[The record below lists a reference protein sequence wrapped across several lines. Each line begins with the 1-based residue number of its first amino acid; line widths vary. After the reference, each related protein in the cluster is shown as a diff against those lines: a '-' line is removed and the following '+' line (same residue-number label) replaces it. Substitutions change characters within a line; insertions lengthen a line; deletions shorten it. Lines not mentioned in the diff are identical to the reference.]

1 MTEAE
6 AGRGGCSGAGSGC
19 GAATCQPLPP
29 AGPAMEV
36 QDAGQ
41 EMVASSGTPGSGKS
55 KLDTLPK
62 EDLIKFAKKQMM
74 LIQKVKSRCT
84 ELEKEI
90 EELRSKAATA
100 GADDII
106 QALTERLDVVLL
118 EKAESQQQCI
128 ALRKENIQIKQEG
141 EAAVAKTEELQKI
154 LEQSSIDAL
163 EEIKALKCEL
173 ANAQCKHNEDLKK
186 LKMELD
192 EQVKKQMELMEQV
205 ERHSDSQKEVTR
217 LQDDVQRI
225 KSTYEEQI
233 LCLSKQLETVNE
245 DKTKEV
251 TSLQETIKNNSQ
263 CYHNEIKNLNEELKK
278 LKIAHQEEV
287 SELMHQIEISSKEN
301 EEKQNQIN
309 ELQHNLAEKNA
320 KDEVHCHTDQRE
332 YDLEQLREVLN
343 KNVEDKMDI
352 ADTPEE
358 PYIEAKMEAKVR
370 YLEHSLEEL
379 QSQHSILKDELTYM
393 SNVKLKLEEEIH
405 RIKDEYFHERE
416 DLDFKINELQ
426 LTKEDY
432 CCVIEKLKLE
442 LKAARQHYEADV
454 EEHKLEIQT
463 LKEQHKTEISELNE
477 TLLSSSEKEKM
488 VLVFEIQELREQL
501 EKLTQEKEEAVS
513 NYNSL
518 RETMETLQ
526 AELGESA
533 GKISQEFESMKQQ
546 QASDVSQLQQKLRAA
561 FNERDVLLETVN
573 RLQNEIEKKPSNQLE
588 VEELK
593 CKIVS
598 LQEDNDAIRSS
609 INQKEI
615 TVKEL
620 EEKIVALTDQN
631 KDILNDVKCLGE
643 ERETLQERCKQEQ
656 VKIQELQQ
664 EVDVANQ
671 NNNDL
676 TKKVEELTEKLNEAL
691 TTKTE
696 NAQML
701 EQLEKQIESLVHD
714 REQLSS
720 EVYTLHEENKKII
733 QEKGELSEELGKITS
748 EKDGWLVL
756 KEQSENLE
764 KKLQMMTAEKDHVS
778 TLLENEQ
785 RHTSLVRTQLYHLV
799 EKVGSNISDSNEEY
813 DSLNLLKIANEYLSK
828 IKEKQCLA
836 LQNEEEVINLQREV
850 ERLEEEHAAQYREHR
865 SLIQDF
871 EKEKALLRE
880 ELEGVLSEKEAL
892 QHDIQELKNA
902 SEKTRIENQDL
913 LANIEEITQ
922 KLAFYESPIQ
932 EQEKGSEKKDDLS
945 CILEQK
951 ETELRNVKDELSS
964 LKNLMETMT
973 EKTDQ
978 QSSVAELQEKI
989 GRLEKESAEKGEKLN
1004 KIKVVA
1010 VKAKKELDASRKE
1023 MQALNEELELVRSEK
1038 DQLSASMKDV
1048 IQGAESYKNLLME
1061 YDKQGEQLDS
1071 EKGRA
1076 NNLERQI
1083 DDLTRQ
1089 LQVSSQQHDQL
1100 RSANEDLLARVETLQ
1115 NNAKLLETQILEMQR
1130 AKAKADKE
1138 LEAERLLREQK
1149 TKEHS
1154 GALREME
1161 ELQMQLQKEKKHLQ
1175 KTMLELELARKDAQ
1189 KSTLMDMEIADY
1201 ERLVKELNQK
1211 ITDKDSRI
1219 EDLEQETS
1227 IQKQKQETL
1236 QEEIKFLQ
1244 STMQQDEER
1253 NAKIKQLLVKTKKEL
1268 ADSKQAEN
1276 DHLMLQESLKGELE
1290 ATQQQVEAYKIQVAV
1305 LTSEKHKVQEQ
1316 LRTSSEQHQRMMS
1329 ACQQKIAT
1337 LQEECRAAQAEQAS
1351 VTSEFES
1358 YKVRVHN
1365 VLKQQK
1371 NKSAAR
1377 TESEGAKQEREQL
1390 EMVIDELKVKLQ
1402 DAQHNSQMN
1411 ASELQALQSEHDTLL
1426 ERHNKMLQ
1434 ETVAKEAELREKLC
1448 TIQSENM
1455 VMKTEHAQMLSQ
1467 LTAQNEALRNNFRD
1481 QVRNLQEE
1489 HRKTVETLQQQ
1500 LSRVEAQLFQ
1510 LKSEPSTRE
1519 TFSGD
1524 SAVCCISPQ
1533 IPSPA
1538 VSNPGT
1544 KNLRER
1550 RNTDLPVLDVH
1561 TVAREEGEG
1570 METTD
1575 TESVSSAS
1583 TYVQSLEQLL
1593 NSSEAKPEPSQWQ
1606 AELSK
1611 DELIQKLNT
1620 TAKSADHLN
1629 ELLRESEATNAI
1641 LMEQIKLLK
1650 NEIRRLERNQE
1661 REKSVAN
1668 LEYLKNVL
1676 LQFIFLKSGSEKERL
1691 LPVIDT
1697 MLQLSPE
1704 EKGKLVAIAQGEE
1717 ESTSRPSGW
1726 ASYLHSWSGLR

>member
-1 MTEAE
+1 
-6 AGRGGCSGAGSGC
+6 
-19 GAATCQPLPP
+19 
-29 AGPAMEV
+29 V

-41 EMVASSGTPGSGKS
+41 EMVASSVTPGSGKS
-55 KLDTLPK
+55 KLDTLPR
-62 EDLIKFAKKQMM
+62 EDLIKFAKKQVM

-90 EELRSKAATA
+90 EELRSKAATG

-128 ALRKENIQIKQEG
+128 ALKKENTQTKQEA
-141 EAAVAKTEELQKI
+141 EAAVAKTEELQKQ
-154 LEQSSIDAL
+154 LEQSSIDSL
-163 EEIKALKCEL
+163 KEIKALKSEL
-173 ANAQCKHNEDLKK
+173 ANAQCKHNEDLTK
-186 LKMELD
+186 LKMELE
-192 EQVKKQMELMEQV
+192 EQVKKQMGLVEQI
-205 ERHSDSQKEVTR
+205 ECHSDSQKEVKR

-233 LCLSKQLETVNE
+233 SCLSKQLETMNE
-245 DKTKEV
+245 DKNREV
-251 TSLQETIKNNSQ
+251 TNLQETIKSNSQ

-287 SELMHQIEISSKEN
+287 SELMHRIEISSKEN

-309 ELQHNLAEKNA
+309 QLQHSLAEGRLIEKNA
-320 KDEVHCHTDQRE
+320 KDEMCACTDQCE
-332 YDLEQLREVLN
+332 YDLEELRKILN
-343 KNVEDKMDI
+343 KNVEKKIDVVD
-352 ADTPEE
+352 AQEE
-358 PYIEAKMEAKVR
+358 PCIEAKLEEKVR
-370 YLEHSLEEL
+370 QLEHSLEEL

-432 CCVIEKLKLE
+432 CCVIEKLKLD
-442 LKAARQHYEADV
+442 LQAARQHSETAV
-454 EEHKLEIQT
+454 KEHGLETQT
-463 LKEQHKTEISELNE
+463 LKEQHKREISELNE
-477 TLLSSSEKEKM
+477 TLISGFEKEKM
-488 VLVFEIQELREQL
+488 SLVFEMQELGEQL

-513 NYNSL
+513 SYNSL
-518 RETMETLQ
+518 RETMENLQ
-526 AELGESA
+526 TELGESA
-533 GKISQEFESMKQQ
+533 GKISQEFESMRQQ
-546 QASDVSQLQQKLRAA
+546 QASDVSELQQKLRAA
-561 FNERDVLLETVN
+561 FNEKDVLLETVN
-573 RLQNEIEKKPSNQLE
+573 RLQEETEKLSSSRLEI
-588 VEELK
+588 EELK

-598 LQEDNDAIRSS
+598 LQEENNTITST
-609 INQKEI
+609 INQKE
-615 TVKEL
+615 TAMKEL
-620 EEKIVALTDQN
+620 EETIIALTDQN
-631 KDILNDVKCLGE
+631 RDILNEVKCLGE
-643 ERETLQERCKQEQ
+643 ERETLKERCKQEQ
-656 VKIQELQQ
+656 GKVQELQQ
-664 EVDVANQ
+664 ELSVANQ
-671 NNNDL
+671 YNSNL
-676 TKKVEELTEKLNEAL
+676 KKKVEELTERLNEAL
-691 TTKTE
+691 TWKNE
-696 NAQML
+696 NAQTL
-701 EQLEKQIESLVHD
+701 EQLENQIESVVHE
-714 REQLSS
+714 RENLSS
-720 EVYTLHEENKKII
+720 EAYTLREENKKII
-733 QEKGELSEELGKITS
+733 QEKCKLSEELEKITS

-756 KEQSENLE
+756 KDQSENLE
-764 KKLQMMTAEKDHVS
+764 KKLQMMTAEKDRIS
-778 TLLENEQ
+778 TLLESEQ
-785 RHTSLVRTQLYHLV
+785 AHRSLVRTQLYHLL
-799 EKVGSNISDSNEEY
+799 EQVGSSISDSHEQY
-813 DSLNLLKIANEYLSK
+813 DSLHLLQIADEYLAK
-828 IKEKQCLA
+828 MKEEQCLA
-836 LQNEEEVINLQREV
+836 VQNEENVLRLQQEV
-850 ERLEEEHAAQYREHR
+850 ERLEEENAAQYTEHR
-865 SLIQDF
+865 SLIKDF
-871 EKEKALLRE
+871 EKEKDLLRE

-913 LANIEEITQ
+913 LVNIEEITQ
-922 KLAFYESPIQ
+922 KLAFCESQIQ
-932 EQEKGSEKKDDLS
+932 EQQKGSEIQDNLNV
-945 CILEQK
+945 ILEQK

-964 LKNLMETMT
+964 LKMGNIFSL
-973 EKTDQ
+973 
-978 QSSVAELQEKI
+978 SYLFI
-989 GRLEKESAEKGEKLN
+989 LGRLEKESAEKGEKLN

-1023 MQALNEELELVRSEK
+1023 MQTLREELELVRSEK

-1076 NNLERQI
+1076 NNLEHQV

-1100 RSANEDLLARVETLQ
+1100 HSANEDLLARVETLQ
-1115 NNAKLLETQILEMQR
+1115 CNAKLLETQILEMQR
-1130 AKAKADKE
+1130 AKAKVDKE
-1138 LEAERLLREQK
+1138 LEAEKLLKEQK
-1149 TKEHS
+1149 TKEHT
-1154 GALREME
+1154 GALQEME

-1175 KTMLELELARKDAQ
+1175 KTMQELELARKDAQ

-1219 EDLEQETS
+1219 EDLEQETG

-1236 QEEIKFLQ
+1236 QEEIKSLQ

-1253 NAKIKQLLVKTKKEL
+1253 NVKIKQLLVKTKKEL

-1276 DHLMLQESLKGELE
+1276 DHLMLQASLKGELE
-1290 ATQQQVEAYKIQVAV
+1290 SSQQQVEAYKIQVAV
-1305 LTSEKHKVQEQ
+1305 LTSEKHKIQEH
-1316 LRTSSEQHQRMMS
+1316 LRTSSEQHQRTLS
-1329 ACQQKIAT
+1329 SYQQKIAT

-1371 NKSAAR
+1371 NKSASQ
-1377 TESEGAKQEREQL
+1377 TESEGAKQERQQL
-1390 EMVIDELKVKLQ
+1390 EIAIDQLKVKLQ

-1455 VMKTEHAQMLSQ
+1455 VMKTEHAQTLSQ

-1510 LKSEPSTRE
+1510 LKSESSTRGP
-1519 TFSGD
+1519 T
-1524 SAVCCISPQ
+1524 
-1533 IPSPA
+1533 
-1538 VSNPGT
+1538 VSNPAT

-1575 TESVSSAS
+1575 TESVSSTS
-1583 TYVQSLEQLL
+1583 TYVPSLEQLL
-1593 NSSEAKPEPSQWQ
+1593 NSPQAKHEPSQWQ
-1606 AELSK
+1606 TEVTK

>member
-6 AGRGGCSGAGSGC
+6 VGRGGCSGADGGC
-19 GAATCQPLPP
+19 GAAAALFPPLQP

-41 EMVASSGTPGSGKS
+41 EMVASSVTPGSGKS

-62 EDLIKFAKKQMM
+62 EDLIKFAKKQVM

-90 EELRSKAATA
+90 EELKSKAATG

-118 EKAESQQQCI
+118 EKAETEQQCI
-128 ALRKENIQIKQEG
+128 ALKKENVQRKQEA
-141 EAAVAKTEELQKI
+141 EAAVAKTEELQKQ
-154 LEQSSIDAL
+154 LEQSSTDSL
-163 EEIKALKCEL
+163 EEMKALKREL
-173 ANAQCKHNEDLKK
+173 ANAQCKHNEDLAK
-186 LKMELD
+186 LQMELE
-192 EQVKKQMELMEQV
+192 EQVKKQMGLMEHI
-205 ERHSDSQKEVTR
+205 ECLSESQKEVKR

-233 LCLSKQLETVNE
+233 LCLSKQVETVNE

-251 TSLQETIKNNSQ
+251 TNLQETVKNNSE

-287 SELMHQIEISSKEN
+287 STLMRQIEIASKEN
-301 EEKQNQIN
+301 EEKQSQIN
-309 ELQHNLAEKNA
+309 QLQHSLAEEGLIKEKNA
-320 KDEVHCHTDQRE
+320 KDEICASTDQHE

-343 KNVEDKMDI
+343 KNVENKI
-352 ADTPEE
+352 GVVDTQEE
-358 PYIEAKMEAKVR
+358 PCVEATMEEKVR
-370 YLEHSLEEL
+370 QLEHSLEEL

-405 RIKDEYFHERE
+405 HVKDEYFRERE

-432 CCVIEKLKLE
+432 CCAIEKLKLE
-442 LKAARQHYEADV
+442 LQAARQHCETAV
-454 EEHKLEIQT
+454 KQHKLETQT
-463 LKEQHKTEISELNE
+463 LKEQHKREIAELNE
-477 TLLSSSEKEKM
+477 TLLSGSEKEKM
-488 VLVFEIQELREQL
+488 ALVFEMQELRDQL

-513 NYNSL
+513 SYNSL

-533 GKISQEFESMKQQ
+533 GKISQEFESMRQQ
-546 QASDVSQLQQKLRAA
+546 QASDVSELQQKLRAA
-561 FNERDVLLETVN
+561 FSEKDVLLETVN
-573 RLQNEIEKKPSNQLE
+573 RLREEIEKLSSNQTD

-593 CKIVS
+593 CKILS
-598 LQEDNDAIRSS
+598 LQEENNTISSS
-609 INQKEI
+609 INQKETAI
-615 TVKEL
+615 KEL
-620 EEKIVALTDQN
+620 EKKIVSLTDQN
-631 KDILNDVKCLGE
+631 KDILNEVKWLGE
-643 ERETLQERCKQEQ
+643 ERKTLQESCKQEQ
-656 VKIQELQQ
+656 GKIQKLQQ
-664 EVDVANQ
+664 EIDVANQ
-671 NNNDL
+671 YNTDL
-676 TKKVEELTEKLNEAL
+676 KKKVEGLTERLNEAL
-691 TTKTE
+691 TRNNE

-701 EQLEKQIESLVHD
+701 EQLENQIESLM
-714 REQLSS
+714 RERESLSS
-720 EVYTLHEENKKII
+720 EAYTLREESKKII
-733 QEKGELSEELGKITS
+733 HEKGKLSEELEKITS
-748 EKDGWLVL
+748 EKGGWLVL
-756 KEQSENLE
+756 KEHSENLE
-764 KKLQMMTAEKDHVS
+764 KKLQMMTAEKDHIS
-778 TLLENEQ
+778 TLLESEQ
-785 RHTSLVRTQLYHLV
+785 EHRSLVRTQLYHLL
-799 EKVGSNISDSNEEY
+799 EQVGSSVSGYSEEC
-813 DSLNLLKIANEYLSK
+813 DSLTLLEIANEYMSK
-828 IKEKQCLA
+828 LKEQQCHA
-836 LQNEEEVINLQREV
+836 LQKEEEVLHLQREV
-850 ERLEEEHAAQYREHR
+850 ERREEENAAQYTEHR
-865 SLIQDF
+865 SLIQDL
-871 EKEKALLRE
+871 EKEKKLLKE
-880 ELEGVLSEKEAL
+880 ELEEVLSEKEAL
-892 QHDIQELKNA
+892 QCDLQELKNA

-913 LANIEEITQ
+913 LANTEELTR
-922 KLAFYESPIQ
+922 KLAFYESQIQ
-932 EQEKGSEKKDDLS
+932 EQQKGSEKQDNLNF
-945 CILEQK
+945 ILEQK
-951 ETELRNVKDELSS
+951 ETELRNVKDELNS
-964 LKNLMETMT
+964 LKNSMETMT

-1023 MQALNEELELVRSEK
+1023 MQTLREELELARSEK

-1048 IQGAESYKNLLME
+1048 IQGAESYKNLLIE

-1083 DDLTRQ
+1083 EDLTRQ

-1100 RSANEDLLARVETLQ
+1100 RSSNEDLLARVETLQ
-1115 NNAKLLETQILEMQR
+1115 HNAKLLEAQILEIQK

-1138 LEAERLLREQK
+1138 LEAEKLLKEQK

-1161 ELQMQLQKEKKHLQ
+1161 ELQMQLQREKKHLQ
-1175 KTMLELELARKDAQ
+1175 KTMQELELARKDAQ

-1211 ITDKDSRI
+1211 ITDKDSKI
-1219 EDLEQETS
+1219 EDLEQETG

-1236 QEEIKFLQ
+1236 QEEIKSLQ

-1253 NAKIKQLLVKTKKEL
+1253 NTKIKQLLVKTKKEL

-1276 DHLMLQESLKGELE
+1276 DHLMLQASLKGELE
-1290 ATQQQVEAYKIQVAV
+1290 ASQQQVEAFKIQVAE
-1305 LTSEKHKVQEQ
+1305 LTSEKHKVQEL
-1316 LRTSSEQHQRMMS
+1316 LRTSSEQHQRTLN
-1329 ACQQKIAT
+1329 AYQQKMAT
-1337 LQEECRAAQAEQAS
+1337 LQEECKAAQAEQAS
-1351 VTSEFES
+1351 VASEFES

-1371 NKSAAR
+1371 NKSASQ
-1377 TESEGAKQEREQL
+1377 TESEVAKKEREQL
-1390 EMVIDELKVKLQ
+1390 EMVIEQLKVKLQ
-1402 DAQHNSQMN
+1402 DAQHNSQLN
-1411 ASELQALQSEHDTLL
+1411 ASELEMLQSEHDTLL

-1455 VMKTEHAQMLSQ
+1455 VMKTEHAQALSQ

-1510 LKSEPSTRE
+1510 LKSEPSTR
-1519 TFSGD
+1519 
-1524 SAVCCISPQ
+1524 A
-1533 IPSPA
+1533 PA
-1538 VSNPGT
+1538 VSNPAT
-1544 KNLRER
+1544 KNLREG
-1550 RNTDLPVLDVH
+1550 RNTDLPVLDVY

-1583 TYVQSLEQLL
+1583 TYIPSLEQLL
-1593 NSSEAKPEPSQWQ
+1593 NSPEEKPEPPQWQ
-1606 AELSK
+1606 TELTK

-1717 ESTSRPSGW
+1717 ESSSRSSGW
-1726 ASYLHSWSGLR
+1726 ASYLHSWSGL

>member
-1 MTEAE
+1 
-6 AGRGGCSGAGSGC
+6 
-19 GAATCQPLPP
+19 
-29 AGPAMEV
+29 MEV

-41 EMVASSGTPGSGKS
+41 EVVASSVTPGSGKS

-62 EDLIKFAKKQMM
+62 EELIKFAKKQVM

-90 EELRSKAATA
+90 EELRSKAATG

-118 EKAESQQQCI
+118 EKAESQQQCV
-128 ALRKENIQIKQEG
+128 ALKKENIQRKQEA
-141 EAAVAKTEELQKI
+141 EAAVAKTEELQQQ
-154 LEQSSIDAL
+154 LEQSSIDSL
-163 EEIKALKCEL
+163 EEIKALKSEL
-173 ANAQCKHNEDLKK
+173 ANAQCKYNEDLTK
-186 LKMELD
+186 LKTELE
-192 EQVKKQMELMEQV
+192 EQVKKQMGLVEQI
-205 ERHSDSQKEVTR
+205 ECHSDSQKEVKS

-245 DKTKEV
+245 DKNKEL
-251 TSLQETIKNNSQ
+251 TNLQETIKSNSQ
-263 CYHNEIKNLNEELKK
+263 CYHNEINNLNEELKK

-287 SELMHQIEISSKEN
+287 SELMHQIEILSKEN

-309 ELQHNLAEKNA
+309 QLQHNLAEESLIKEKNI
-320 KDEVHCHTDQRE
+320 KDEMCACTEQRE
-332 YDLEQLREVLN
+332 HDLEQLREVLN
-343 KNVEDKMDI
+343 KNIGNKIDVV
-352 ADTPEE
+352 DTQEE
-358 PYIEAKMEAKVR
+358 PLVEVTMEEKVR
-370 YLEHSLEEL
+370 HLEHSLEEL

-442 LKAARQHYEADV
+442 LQAAREHCETTV
-454 EEHKLEIQT
+454 KEHKLETQT
-463 LKEQHKTEISELNE
+463 LKEQHKREVSELNE
-477 TLLSSSEKEKM
+477 TLLSGSEKEKM
-488 VLVFEIQELREQL
+488 ALVFELQELREQL

-526 AELGESA
+526 TELGESA

-546 QASDVSQLQQKLRAA
+546 QASDVNELQQKLRAA
-561 FNERDVLLETVN
+561 FKEKDVLLETVN
-573 RLQNEIEKKPSNQLE
+573 RLQEEAEKLSSSQLE
-588 VEELK
+588 IKELK
-593 CKIVS
+593 CRIVS
-598 LQEDNDAIRSS
+598 LQEDKNTITQSVD
-609 INQKEI
+609 QKETAI
-615 TVKEL
+615 KEL
-620 EEKIVALTDQN
+620 EEKIIALTDQN
-631 KDILNDVKCLGE
+631 KDILNEVKCLGE
-643 ERETLQERCKQEQ
+643 ERESLQERCKQEQ
-656 VKIQELQQ
+656 GKIQELQQ

-671 NNNDL
+671 YNNNL
-676 TKKVEELTEKLNEAL
+676 KKKVEELTEELNEAL
-691 TTKTE
+691 TGKSE
-696 NAQML
+696 NARTL
-701 EQLEKQIESLVHD
+701 EQLENQIESLL
-714 REQLSS
+714 RERENLSS
-720 EVYTLHEENKKII
+720 EAYSLRGENKKII
-733 QEKGELSEELGKITS
+733 QEKGELSEELEKIKS

-756 KEQSENLE
+756 KEQYENLE
-764 KKLQMMTAEKDHVS
+764 KQLQTMTAEKDQIS
-778 TLLENEQ
+778 TVLESEKVH
-785 RHTSLVRTQLYHLV
+785 RFLVRTQLCHLI
-799 EKVGSNISDSNEEY
+799 EQVGSNVSAADEEY
-813 DSLNLLKIANEYLSK
+813 DSLSLLEIANERLAK
-828 IKEKQCLA
+828 MKEEQCLA
-836 LQNEEEVINLQREV
+836 LQNEEKVLCLQREV
-850 ERLEEEHAAQYREHR
+850 ERLEEENAAQYTEHR

-871 EKEKALLRE
+871 EKEKDLLRE
-880 ELEGVLSEKEAL
+880 ELEGALSEKEAL

-902 SEKTRIENQDL
+902 GEKTRIENQDL

-922 KLAFYESPIQ
+922 KLAFYESQIQ
-932 EQEKGSEKKDDLS
+932 EQQKGSEKQDDLNF
-945 CILEQK
+945 ILEQK
-951 ETELRNVKDELSS
+951 ETELRTVKDELSS
-964 LKNLMETMT
+964 LKNLMETLT
-973 EKTDQ
+973 AKTDE

-1023 MQALNEELELVRSEK
+1023 VQTLREELELVQSEK

-1100 RSANEDLLARVETLQ
+1100 HSANEDLLARVETLQ
-1115 NNAKLLETQILEMQR
+1115 HNAKLLEAQILEIQR

-1138 LEAERLLREQK
+1138 LEAEKLLKEQK
-1149 TKEHS
+1149 IKEHS
-1154 GALREME
+1154 GALQEME

-1175 KTMLELELARKDAQ
+1175 KIMQELELARKDAQ

-1219 EDLEQETS
+1219 EDLEQETG

-1236 QEEIKFLQ
+1236 QEEIKSLQ

-1253 NAKIKQLLVKTKKEL
+1253 SAKIKQLLVKTKKEL

-1276 DHLMLQESLKGELE
+1276 DLLMLQASLKGELE
-1290 ATQQQVEAYKIQVAV
+1290 ASQQQVEAYKIQVAV
-1305 LTSEKHKVQEQ
+1305 LMSEKHKVQEH
-1316 LRTSSEQHQRMMS
+1316 LRTSSEQHQRTLS
-1329 ACQQKIAT
+1329 AYQQKIAT

-1371 NKSAAR
+1371 NKCASQ
-1377 TESEGAKQEREQL
+1377 TESEGAKQEREQF
-1390 EMVIDELKVKLQ
+1390 EMVIDQLKVKLQ
-1402 DAQHNSQMN
+1402 DAQRNSQMN

-1455 VMKTEHAQMLSQ
+1455 VMKTEHAQSLSQ

-1510 LKSEPSTRE
+1510 LKSEPSTR
-1519 TFSGD
+1519 G
-1524 SAVCCISPQ
+1524 
-1533 IPSPA
+1533 PA
-1538 VSNPGT
+1538 VSNPAM

-1575 TESVSSAS
+1575 TESVSSSS
-1583 TYVQSLEQLL
+1583 TYIPSLEQLL
-1593 NSSEAKPEPSQWQ
+1593 NSPEAKLEPTQWQ
-1606 AELSK
+1606 TELTK

-1620 TAKSADHLN
+1620 TAKSTDHLN

>member
-1 MTEAE
+1 
-6 AGRGGCSGAGSGC
+6 
-19 GAATCQPLPP
+19 
-29 AGPAMEV
+29 
-36 QDAGQ
+36 
-41 EMVASSGTPGSGKS
+41 MVASSVTPGSGKS

-62 EDLIKFAKKQMM
+62 EDLIKFAKKQVM

-90 EELRSKAATA
+90 EELRSKAATG

-118 EKAESQQQCI
+118 EKAESQQQCL
-128 ALRKENIQIKQEG
+128 ALKKENIQRKQEA
-141 EAAVAKTEELQKI
+141 EAAAAKTEELQKQ
-154 LEQSSIDAL
+154 LEQLSIDSL
-163 EEIKALKCEL
+163 KERKALKSEL
-173 ANAQCKHNEDLKK
+173 ANAQCKHNEDLTK
-186 LKMELD
+186 LKIELE
-192 EQVKKQMELMEQV
+192 EQVKKQMGLVEQI
-205 ERHSDSQKEVTR
+205 EHHSDSQKEVKR
-217 LQDDVQRI
+217 LQDYIQRI

-245 DKTKEV
+245 DKNKEV
-251 TSLQETIKNNSQ
+251 TNLQETIKSNSQ
-263 CYHNEIKNLNEELKK
+263 CYHNEINNLNEELKR

-287 SELMHQIEISSKEN
+287 SELMHQIEISCKEN

-309 ELQHNLAEKNA
+309 QLQHNLAEEGLIKEKNA
-320 KDEVHCHTDQRE
+320 KDEMCAHTDQRE

-343 KNVEDKMDI
+343 KNVESKI
-352 ADTPEE
+352 GLVDTQEE
-358 PYIEAKMEAKVR
+358 PCVEAKMEEKVR
-370 YLEHSLEEL
+370 HLEHSLEEL

-432 CCVIEKLKLE
+432 CGVIEKLKLE
-442 LKAARQHYEADV
+442 LQAARQHCETAV
-454 EEHKLEIQT
+454 KEHTLETQT
-463 LKEQHKTEISELNE
+463 LKEQHKREISELNE
-477 TLLSSSEKEKM
+477 TLLSGSEKEKM
-488 VLVFEIQELREQL
+488 ALVFEMQELREQL

-526 AELGESA
+526 TELGESA
-533 GKISQEFESMKQQ
+533 GKISQEFESMRQQ
-546 QASDVSQLQQKLRAA
+546 QASDVSELQQKLRAA
-561 FNERDVLLETVN
+561 FNEKDVLLETVN
-573 RLQNEIEKKPSNQLE
+573 RLQEETEKLSSNLLEI
-588 VEELK
+588 EELK
-593 CKIVS
+593 CKIAS
-598 LQEDNDAIRSS
+598 LQEENNTITSS
-609 INQKEI
+609 L
-615 TVKEL
+615 TAVKEL
-620 EEKIVALTDQN
+620 EEKIIALTDQN
-631 KDILNDVKCLGE
+631 KDISNEVKCLGE
-643 ERETLQERCKQEQ
+643 ERENLQERCKQEQ
-656 VKIQELQQ
+656 RKVQELQQ
-664 EVDVANQ
+664 EVGVANQ
-671 NNNDL
+671 YNSDL
-676 TKKVEELTEKLNEAL
+676 KKKVEELTERLNEAL
-691 TTKTE
+691 TRKSE
-696 NAQML
+696 SAQTL
-701 EQLEKQIESLVHD
+701 EQLENQIETLV
-714 REQLSS
+714 RERENLSS
-720 EVYTLHEENKKII
+720 EAYTLREENKKII
-733 QEKGELSEELGKITS
+733 QEKGELSEELEKFTS

-764 KKLQMMTAEKDHVS
+764 KNLQMMTAEKDHIS
-778 TLLENEQ
+778 TLLESEKAH
-785 RHTSLVRTQLYHLV
+785 RSLVRTQLYHLL
-799 EKVGSNISDSNEEY
+799 EQVGSSVSDADEEY
-813 DSLNLLKIANEYLSK
+813 DSFNLLQIANECLAK
-828 IKEKQCLA
+828 MKEEQCLA
-836 LQNEEEVINLQREV
+836 VQNEEKVLHLQREV
-850 ERLEEEHAAQYREHR
+850 ERLEEENAAQYAEHR

-871 EKEKALLRE
+871 EKEKDLLRE

-913 LANIEEITQ
+913 LANTEEITQ
-922 KLAFYESPIQ
+922 KLAFYESQIQ
-932 EQEKGSEKKDDLS
+932 EQQKGSEKQDDLNL
-945 CILEQK
+945 ILEQK

-964 LKNLMETMT
+964 LKNLMETLT

-978 QSSVAELQEKI
+978 QSSVAELQAKI

-1023 MQALNEELELVRSEK
+1023 MQTLREELELVRSEK

-1061 YDKQGEQLDS
+1061 YDKQGELLDS

-1100 RSANEDLLARVETLQ
+1100 QSANEDLLARVETLQ
-1115 NNAKLLETQILEMQR
+1115 CNAKLLEAQILEIQR

-1138 LEAERLLREQK
+1138 LEAEKLLKEQK

-1175 KTMLELELARKDAQ
+1175 KTLQELELARKDAQ

-1219 EDLEQETS
+1219 EDLEQETG

-1236 QEEIKFLQ
+1236 QEEIKSLQ
-1244 STMQQDEER
+1244 SAMQQDEDR

-1276 DHLMLQESLKGELE
+1276 DHLMLQASLKGELE
-1290 ATQQQVEAYKIQVAV
+1290 ASQQQVEAYKIQVAV
-1305 LTSEKHKVQEQ
+1305 LTSEKHKVQEH
-1316 LRTSSEQHQRMMS
+1316 LRTSSEQHQRTLS
-1329 ACQQKIAT
+1329 TYQQKIAT

-1371 NKSAAR
+1371 NKSASQ

-1390 EMVIDELKVKLQ
+1390 EMVIDQLKVKLQ

-1455 VMKTEHAQMLSQ
+1455 VMKTEHAQALSQ

-1510 LKSEPSTRE
+1510 LKSEPSTR
-1519 TFSGD
+1519 G
-1524 SAVCCISPQ
+1524 
-1533 IPSPA
+1533 PA
-1538 VSNPGT
+1538 VSNPAT

-1575 TESVSSAS
+1575 TESISSGS
-1583 TYVQSLEQLL
+1583 TYVPSLEQLL
-1593 NSSEAKPEPSQWQ
+1593 NSPEAKLEPSQWQ
-1606 AELSK
+1606 TELTK

-1704 EKGKLVAIAQGEE
+1704 EKGKLVAIAQGRWCSKHCRKKKKSGSEE